1 MIFLPDLLTFFRPNF
16 LLQVHLLLLVSQYY
30 EKAEKWLMQLR
41 EEYKTIQ
48 KKATNDLIDRNT
60 IFVTILCENH

>member
-1 MIFLPDLLTFFRPNF
+1 
-16 LLQVHLLLLVSQYY
+16 
-30 EKAEKWLMQLR
+30 MQLR

-60 IFVTILCENH
+60 IFVTILCESLAEIQEWKRTQIKRNDGKVCKKHLVCKVKCFINLS